1 MRPAYGWLP
10 SAPPLK
16 LYRILYLLAAQ
27 APGASIKAM
36 ISVAAM
42 TAKALLTA
50 VQNLFVCI
58 SPSRHIAWRVVMIRC
73 GLGFL
78 VAGER

>member
-1 MRPAYGWLP
+1 
-10 SAPPLK
+10 
-16 LYRILYLLAAQ
+16 LYLLAAQ
-27 APGASIKAM
+27 APGARIKAV

-42 TAKALLTA
+42 TARTLLTA
-50 VQNLFVCI
+50 AQNLFVFINLSC
-58 SPSRHIAWRVVMIRC
+58 HIAWRVVMIRC